1 MEIAVLTSSRADFGF
16 YKPLLN
22 ILADKK
28 EVHAN
33 LIVFGTHLSQ
43 AHGYTITD
51 IIDSGYSVFKEID
64 VIPKGD
70 TPEDIAK
77 TIGNAHI
84 KFADFWAM
92 NHFDLILC
100 LGDRYEM
107 FAAISA
113 SIPFNIPIA
122 HISGGEETLG
132 AIDNVYRH
140 SLSLMA
146 KFHFTNTQNN
156 AERVKQI
163 TGSTTNIY
171 HTGSLAIDN
180 VNDTKLYNSIEF
192 KEIFNFDLDQPFI
205 LFTFHPETVE
215 YEKNKEYAQI
225 IENLLIDI
233 EYSVLVTMPNADTM
247 GGVIR
252 EALHKAADK
261 NKNICLIESLG
272 SKGYYTALK
281 NSILVLGNSSSGIV
295 EAASFSKYVINL
307 GNRQLGRETGDNVIN
322 SKIDKD
328 EISKAIKRVQKLPKL
343 DNKNIYGD
351 GNASIKIYEVLK
363 RISNDLQKNNIKIIS

>member
-16 YKPLLN
+16 YRPLLN
-22 ILADKK
+22 LLYKK
-28 EVHAN
+28 KDINPHLV
-33 LIVFGTHLSQ
+33 VFGTHLSI
-43 AHGYTITD
+43 AHGYTIND
-51 IIDSGYSVFKEID
+51 IISSGYIVFKEID

-70 TPEDIAK
+70 SPADIVK
-77 TIGNAHI
+77 TIGNAHL
-84 KFADFWAM
+84 KFADFWST

-140 SLSLMA
+140 SLSVMS
-146 KFHFTNTQNN
+146 KFHFTNTQKN

-163 TGSTTNIY
+163 TGSSKNIY

-180 VNDTKLYNSIEF
+180 VNDTKLYNSNEF
-192 KEIFNFDLDQPFI
+192 KELFNFELDQPFI
-205 LFTFHPETVE
+205 LFTFHPETVD
-215 YEKNKEYAQI
+215 YEMNKEYAKI

-233 EYSVLVTMPNADTM
+233 KYNVLVTMPNADTM

-252 EALHKAADK
+252 DALYKAADK

-307 GNRQLGRETGDNVIN
+307 GNRQLGREVGDNVIN
-322 SKIDKD
+322 CKIDK
-328 EISKAIKRVQKLPKL
+328 KAISMAIEKAQKLPKL
-343 DNKNIYGD
+343 SNKNIYGD
-351 GNASIKIYEVLK
+351 GNASVKIYEVLK
-363 RISNDLQKNNIKIIS
+363 KISNDLKNINN